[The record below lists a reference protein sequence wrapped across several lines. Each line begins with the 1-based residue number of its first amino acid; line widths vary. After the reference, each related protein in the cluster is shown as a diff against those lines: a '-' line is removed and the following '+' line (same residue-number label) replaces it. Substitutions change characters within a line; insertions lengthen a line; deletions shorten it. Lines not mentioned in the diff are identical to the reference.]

1 MKLVKGNLFKVL
13 IIILLGTLF
22 HSMYTWLNN
31 PKIIA
36 FLFPINESV
45 WEHLKLTWLP
55 FILYSIFEI
64 IVLKKDYKK
73 TIIINSLAIFFSFVF
88 IILIDL
94 FFTSILGL
102 NNFVF
107 HMINYIV
114 SIIMSLIMGE
124 YFYKK
129 YGNNIFTISIIIFFV
144 LTFLVIIFSY
154 VQPDFYLFKSE

>member
-1 MKLVKGNLFKVL
+1 MKFIKGNLFKVL

-22 HSMYTWLNN
+22 HSMYTWLNS
-31 PKIIA
+31 PKLIA

-114 SIIMSLIMGE
+114 SIVMSLIMGE

-129 YGNNIFTISIIIFFV
+129 YGNNIFSISIILFFV